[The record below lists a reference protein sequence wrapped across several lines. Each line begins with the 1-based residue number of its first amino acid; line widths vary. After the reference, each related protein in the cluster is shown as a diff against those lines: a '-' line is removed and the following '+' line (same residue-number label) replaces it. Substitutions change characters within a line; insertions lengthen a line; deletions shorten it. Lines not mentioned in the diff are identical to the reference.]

1 VKPPP
6 VVDVWE
12 RLRIALTE
20 NLNLKLLS
28 FAFALVLYSLVHG
41 GQDARRSIV
50 VDLEVSLP
58 PESSDRV
65 LVGSIPQSVR
75 IFVRGSNQ
83 TIDNLRASSVSVQID
98 FANKQP
104 EHVVFEPKMVRMP
117 EGVNVE
123 LEQFDPPSI
132 DLHWEQRV
140 VRDVPIQVSVVGTP
154 ADGFVVKGPLVA
166 EPKSAKVRGPQSDVM
181 VLQFIRADA
190 FDVRGLTE
198 GTYPRNLAVE
208 RANPR
213 LKIEPTTV
221 VVTAELTREVSERV
235 FQKLPVAI
243 VGIPKGKS
251 TPGDVDVRLVC
262 PPDIVRSLR
271 PEQIVPRVEVTS
283 KDVAG
288 SQSLPIQVQI
298 DKCDAYTQPK
308 DAVVRWG
315 P

>member
-1 VKPPP
+1 MKAPP
-6 VVDVWE
+6 VVEFWDRV
-12 RLRIALTE
+12 RVALTE

-28 FAFALVLYSLVHG
+28 FALALILYSLVHG
-41 GQDARRSIV
+41 GQDARRSVV

-65 LVGSIPQSVR
+65 LVGSIPQSIR

-98 FANKQP
+98 LANKQP

-117 EGVNVE
+117 DGVNVE

-132 DLHWEQRV
+132 DLRWEQRI

-166 EPKSAKVRGPQSDVM
+166 EPKSAKVRGPQSDVLT
-181 VLQFIRADA
+181 LQFIRADA

-198 GTYPRNLAVE
+198 GVYPRNLAVE

-213 LKIEPTTV
+213 LKIEPMSA
-221 VVTAELTREVSERV
+221 VVTAEITRELSERA
-235 FQKLPVAI
+235 FQKLPVSV
-243 VGIPKGKS
+243 VGIPKGKT
-251 TPGDVDVRLVC
+251 TPGEVDVRLVC
-262 PPDIVRSLR
+262 PPEIARSLR
-271 PEQIVPRVEVTS
+271 PEQIVPQVEVTS
-283 KDVAG
+283 KEPAG
-288 SQSLPIQVQI
+288 SASLPVQVRI
-298 DKCDAYTQPK
+298 EKCDAYTTPRE
-308 DAVVRWG
+308 VIVRWG
-315 P
+315 T

>member
-6 VVDVWE
+6 VVDIWE
-12 RLRIALTE
+12 RVRVALSE
-20 NLNLKLLS
+20 NLNLKVLS

-41 GQDARRSIV
+41 GQDARRSVV
-50 VDLEVSLP
+50 VDLEVGLP

-65 LVGSIPQSVR
+65 LVGSIPQSIR

-83 TIDNLRASSVSVQID
+83 TIDNLRAASVSVQID
-98 FANKQP
+98 LTNKQP
-104 EHVVFEPKMVRMP
+104 EHVLFEPKMVRLP

-123 LEQFDPPSI
+123 IEQFDPPSI
-132 DLHWEQRV
+132 DLHWEQRI

-221 VVTAELTREVSERV
+221 VVTAEITREVAERV
-235 FQKLPVAI
+235 FQKLPVVI
-243 VGIPKGKS
+243 TGIAKGKS
-251 TPGDVDVRLVC
+251 TPAEVDVRLVC

-271 PEQIVPRVEVTS
+271 PEQIVPQVEVTS
-283 KDVAG
+283 KDPSG
-288 SQSLPIQVQI
+288 SASLPVQVRI
-298 DKCDAYTQPK
+298 DKCDAYTIPREIV
-308 DAVVRWG
+308 ARWG

>member
-1 VKPPP
+1 MKSPAP
-6 VVDVWE
+6 VDGWE
-12 RLRIALTE
+12 RLRSALSE
-20 NLNLKLLS
+20 NMNLKLLS

-41 GQDARRSIV
+41 GQDARRSVV
-50 VDLEVSLP
+50 VDLEVALP

-65 LVGSIPQSVR
+65 FVGSIPRSIR

-83 TIDNLRASSVSVQID
+83 TIDNLRAASVSVQID
-98 FANKQP
+98 LEDKQP
-104 EHVVFEPKMVRMP
+104 EHVVFEPKMVRLP

-132 DLHWEQRV
+132 DLRWEQRI

-166 EPKSAKVRGPQSDVM
+166 EPKSARVRGPQSDVT

-198 GTYPRNLAVE
+198 GTYPASRPVE
-208 RANPR
+208 RSNPR

-221 VVTAELTREVSERV
+221 VVTAEITREVAERV
-235 FQKLPVAI
+235 FPKLPVI
-243 VGIPKGKS
+243 ITGIPKGKA
-251 TPGDVDVRLVC
+251 TPPEVDVRLVC

-271 PEQIVPRVEVTS
+271 PEQIVPQVEVTS
-283 KDVAG
+283 KDLSG
-288 SQSLPIQVQI
+288 SQSFPIRVRI
-298 DKCDAYTQPK
+298 EKCDAYMQPK
-308 DAVVRWG
+308 DAVVRWS